1 MNKRVR
7 TLLCFLDIYCQN
19 VLQKGCSN
27 LCFPQQIICV
37 PIYLIQRL
45 ALSFLQTFHPY
56 SYFKLH
62 LFQLEFFFLSVGYLF
77 SSTNSLF
84 PSLFCKRN
92 ICFILS
98 NYTSVSFQL
107 ICASIL
113 LVLLMKRKHGLQKME
128 DPTEKMNNGSAQAS
142 PDCSSICTSGDRVE
156 SSVTSCPLLPEHL
169 LNLAAPKQA
178 CTDEVPTVWAISPH
192 RHVLL

>member
-1 MNKRVR
+1 MQFSRRV
-7 TLLCFLDIYCQN
+7 T
-19 VLQKGCSN
+19 
-27 LCFPQQIICV
+27 
-37 PIYLIQRL
+37 
-45 ALSFLQTFHPY
+45 
-56 SYFKLH
+56 
-62 LFQLEFFFLSVGYLF
+62 
-77 SSTNSLF
+77 
-84 PSLFCKRN
+84 
-92 ICFILS
+92 
-98 NYTSVSFQL
+98 YTSVSFQL

-192 RHVLL
+192 RHVLLWPTPEFGHGDYRCKKRERASKQPIPSDHIPSRCLVPGPHYRPATFPELTLGHACWHSQKRLINSHWD